1 MDMRAV
7 DHQVKV
13 QEWRKII
20 TECRSS
26 GMSISKWCSDNG
38 IKPNQYYYWLRVIR
52 NESLALMP
60 PESKIANPSFAAV
73 KIAETVNRDSTDID
87 TCAVIKT
94 DNFSIEI
101 KSSADSD
108 ILEQIFRILS
118 SLC

>member
-7 DHQVKV
+7 DHQIKV

-20 TECRSS
+20 TECRNS
-26 GMSISKWCSDNG
+26 GMSIKRWCSDNG

-60 PESKIANPSFAAV
+60 LESKVASPSFAAV
-73 KIAETVNRDSTDID
+73 KIAETVGPGSTDTGI
-87 TCAVIKT
+87 CAVIKT
-94 DNFSIEI
+94 DNLSVEI
-101 KSSADSD
+101 KSSIDPN
-108 ILEQIFRILS
+108 ILEQILRILS